1 MQGWIPGLG
10 RYPGG
15 RNGNPLQYS
24 CLENS
29 MDRGA
34 RWATVQGVAKSQIW
48 LSLHATGSFPNKWDF
63 MNWIQMALR
72 FKWLSVAKS
81 TITSAVFILLDSLVA
96 SGILRGSVVPTTPL
110 LSLSQQPFK
119 SACLLKTQTWY
130 IPHLVTRVIPLKND
144 HTSSLERCDD
154 SPARWTKSKYPSL
167 ADKASAVCPYVTF

>member
-1 MQGWIPGLG
+1 MQGWIPGLR

-81 TITSAVFILLDSLVA
+81 TITFAVFILLDSLVA
-96 SGILRGSVVPTTPL
+96 SGIHRGSVVPTTPL

-130 IPHLVTRVIPLKND
+130 IPHLVTRIIPLKND

-154 SPARWTKSKYPSL
+154 SPAWWTKSKYPSL